1 MSRIGNPY
9 DPALQVET
17 KLSEADIVW
26 YDAAKA
32 PFRHFGECVEGIPF
46 RRIPPAVAETVSPG
60 VAWHGAHG
68 AGIRLR
74 FATDSPYIALQVK
87 WPYLDHMPHFAI
99 TGSCGFDLYTCR
111 QGLQAYVGT
120 YVPPIDAVKG
130 FESIQ
135 RPAAGGMTEYVLNL
149 PLYNPVDEL
158 YIGIQEDCTLI
169 PGTETYVNDLPVV
182 FYGSS
187 ITQGGC
193 ASRPGT
199 CYQNVLSRRFNMD
212 YVNLGFSGSAKGEDA
227 ICAYIAGLPMA
238 AFVCDY
244 DYNAPTVEHLQ
255 NTHYKLYETVR
266 AQHPD
271 MPYVMVSRPN
281 PGYGSE
287 ARQRLAVITDSYR
300 RALAAGDEKVYF
312 VNGGGFFR
320 GDMADSCTVDGCHPT
335 DLGFYFM
342 ADGLSSVIKH
352 ILNAR

>member
-17 KLSEADIVW
+17 ALTREDIVW

-87 WPYLDHMPHFAI
+87 WPYLDHMAHFAI
-99 TGSCGFDLYTCR
+99 TGSCGFDLYTCY
-111 QGLQAYVGT
+111 QGSQTYGGT
-120 YVPPIDAVKG
+120 FVPPTDATKG
-130 FESIQ
+130 FESLIQ
-135 RPAAGGMTEYVLNL
+135 VAGSMTEYVLNL

-158 YIGIQEDCTLI
+158 YIGIQDGCTLTA
-169 PGTETYVNDLPVV
+169 GTETYRNTLPVV

-244 DYNAPTVEHLQ
+244 DYNAPTPEHLQ
-255 NTHYKLYETVR
+255 NTHYKLYEAVR
-266 AQHPD
+266 AKHPD
-271 MPYVMVSRPN
+271 MPYVMVTRPRFQHVV
-281 PGYGSE
+281 E
-287 ARQRLAVITDSYR
+287 TKERLAIILESYR
-300 RALAAGDEKVYF
+300 RALAAGDKNVYF
-312 VNGGGFFR
+312 LNGSHFFH

-335 DLGFYFM
+335 DLGFYYM
-342 ADGLSSVIKH
+342 ADGMSPVIKH
-352 ILNAR
+352 ILDTL